1 MNVAFDTERNETRA
15 QITEVC
21 RSTCRTKLEQTQG
34 FQGAAE
40 KKKSRME
47 TCARAIGQVSG
58 KLLVIGSATNS
69 KEEFGDG
76 GGF

>member
-1 MNVAFDTERNETRA
+1 MNEAFDTERNETRA

-34 FQGAAE
+34 LQGAAE

-58 KLLVIGSATNS
+58 EA
-69 KEEFGDG
+69 FGDRFSNEFKG
-76 GGF
+76 RVW